1 MSSESPTT
9 VVNAGD
15 LRTEEM
21 LLNMGPQHPATHGV
35 LRVMVRTDGELVL
48 DCEPHVGY
56 LHRCF
61 EKHCES
67 VTTLQSVLY
76 TDRLDYLTAMGNN
89 WGFCMAVE
97 KLYGDELVIP
107 ERAQYIRVICQELNR
122 IASHLLAI
130 GTYGMDIG
138 AITPFLYCFRE
149 REKILT
155 IFEHICGQRLNYN
168 YIRPGG
174 VAYDIDEGMLRLISE
189 FCAYFGP
196 KVDEYDDLLSTN
208 DIFVQRTAHVGV
220 LPVKTAI
227 DFGCTGPVLRGSGV
241 PRDLR
246 KDQPYGIY
254 DRFEFDVPVGSG
266 ERGTLGDCFDRY
278 MVRVREMRE
287 SLRIVQQ
294 AVKGIP
300 AGEIRSSKIKAKI
313 RPPKGEAYTRI
324 ENSRGELGF
333 YVVSE
338 GKEVL
343 YRVKCRAPSFH
354 NISVLP
360 EISRGAMVADLI
372 AIIGSMDIVLGEVDR

>member
-1 MSSESPTT
+1 
-9 VVNAGD
+9 
-15 LRTEEM
+15 
-21 LLNMGPQHPATHGV
+21 
-35 LRVMVRTDGELVL
+35 
-48 DCEPHVGY
+48 
-56 LHRCF
+56 
-61 EKHCES
+61 
-67 VTTLQSVLY
+67 
-76 TDRLDYLTAMGNN
+76 
-89 WGFCMAVE
+89 
-97 KLYGDELVIP
+97 
-107 ERAQYIRVICQELNR
+107 
-122 IASHLLAI
+122 
-130 GTYGMDIG
+130 
-138 AITPFLYCFRE
+138 
-149 REKILT
+149 
-155 IFEHICGQRLNYN
+155 
-168 YIRPGG
+168 
-174 VAYDIDEGMLRLISE
+174 MLRLISE